1 MRHLRNVI
9 VCAIV
14 IAVFVALFSLLRKE
28 NTLKSYEPPISET
41 TQAVVAE
48 KTNLEKAKLIRVVD
62 GDTVIV
68 RKDDGNNVRVRL
80 IGIDTPESVNPD
92 NSKNTASGKAAS
104 AFLKSKMEAGKDYFL
119 EYDVEREDKYGR
131 TLAYLWDTDHTQS
144 DKEYIV
150 SHMVNAML
158 INEGY
163 ATTMQIDP
171 NVEYSKVFDEIK
183 DDAKEN
189 KKELWTAKDTHW
201 S

>member
-9 VCAIV
+9 TCVIV
-14 IAVFVALFSLLRKE
+14 IVVLVALFSLLRKE
-28 NTLKSYEPPISET
+28 NTPKSYEPPISET
-41 TQAVVAE
+41 TQTVVAE
-48 KTNLEKAKLIRVVD
+48 KTNLEKVKLVRVVD

-68 RKDDGNNVRVRL
+68 QKEDGNNIRVRL
-80 IGIDTPESVNPD
+80 IGIDTPESINPD
-92 NSKNTASGKAAS
+92 NSKNTVSGKVAS
-104 AFLKSKMEAGKDYFL
+104 DFLKSKLETGKDYFL

-131 TLAYLWDTDHTQS
+131 TLAYLWDTDRAQN
-144 DKEYIV
+144 DKEYIA

-163 ATTMQIDP
+163 ATTMHIEP
-171 NVEYSKVFDEIK
+171 NGEYEKVFDEIK
-183 DDAKEN
+183 NNAKEN

>member
-9 VCAIV
+9 VCVIV
-14 IAVFVALFSLLRKE
+14 IIVFVALFSLLRKE
-28 NTLKSYEPPISET
+28 NTPKSYEPPISET
-41 TQAVVAE
+41 TQTVVAE
-48 KTNLEKAKLIRVVD
+48 ETNLEKVELVRVVD

-68 RKDDGNNVRVRL
+68 RKEDGNNIRVRL

-92 NSKNTASGKAAS
+92 NSKNTVSGKAAS
-104 AFLKSKMEAGKDYFL
+104 DFLKSKLETGKDYYL

-131 TLAYLWDTDHTQS
+131 TLAYLWDTDRSQS
-144 DKEYIV
+144 DKEYIA

-163 ATTMQIDP
+163 ATTMHIEP
-171 NVEYSKVFDEIK
+171 NGEYAKVFDEIK
-183 DDAKEN
+183 NNAKEN

>member
-1 MRHLRNVI
+1 
-9 VCAIV
+9 
-14 IAVFVALFSLLRKE
+14 
-28 NTLKSYEPPISET
+28 
-41 TQAVVAE
+41 
-48 KTNLEKAKLIRVVD
+48 
-62 GDTVIV
+62 
-68 RKDDGNNVRVRL
+68 
-80 IGIDTPESVNPD
+80 
-92 NSKNTASGKAAS
+92 
-104 AFLKSKMEAGKDYFL
+104 MEAEKDYFL

-144 DKEYIV
+144 YKEYIV

>member
-1 MRHLRNVI
+1 
-9 VCAIV
+9 
-14 IAVFVALFSLLRKE
+14 VFVALFSLLRKE
-28 NTLKSYEPPISET
+28 NTPKSYEPPISET
-41 TQAVVAE
+41 TQTVVAE
-48 KTNLEKAKLIRVVD
+48 KTNLEKVKLIRVVD

-68 RKDDGNNVRVRL
+68 RKEDGNNVRVRL

-92 NSKNTASGKAAS
+92 NSKNTVSGKAAS

>member
-1 MRHLRNVI
+1 MRHLRNVV

-28 NTLKSYEPPISET
+28 NTPKSYEPPISET
-41 TQAVVAE
+41 TQTVVAE
-48 KTNLEKAKLIRVVD
+48 KTNLEKVKLIRVVD

-68 RKDDGNNVRVRL
+68 RKEDGNNVRVRL

-92 NSKNTASGKAAS
+92 NSKNTVSGKAAS
-104 AFLKSKMEAGKDYFL
+104 AFLKSKTKAGKDYFL

-150 SHMVNAML
+150 SHM
-158 INEGY
+158 GY

>member
-1 MRHLRNVI
+1 MRHLRNVV

-14 IAVFVALFSLLRKE
+14 IAVFVALFSLLQKE
-28 NTLKSYEPPISET
+28 NTPKSYEPPISET
-41 TQAVVAE
+41 TQTVVAE
-48 KTNLEKAKLIRVVD
+48 KTNLEKVKLIRVVD

-68 RKDDGNNVRVRL
+68 RKEEGNNVRVRL

-92 NSKNTASGKAAS
+92 NSKNTVSGKAAS

-131 TLAYLWDTDHTQS
+131 PLAYLWDTDHTQS

>member
-28 NTLKSYEPPISET
+28 NTPKSYEPPISET
-41 TQAVVAE
+41 TQTVVAE
-48 KTNLEKAKLIRVVD
+48 KTNLEKVKFIRVVD

-68 RKDDGNNVRVRL
+68 RKEDGNNVRVRL
-80 IGIDTPESVNPD
+80 IGIDTPD
-92 NSKNTASGKAAS
+92 NSKNTVSGKAAS

>member
-28 NTLKSYEPPISET
+28 NTPKSYEPPISET
-41 TQAVVAE
+41 TQTVVAE
-48 KTNLEKAKLIRVVD
+48 KTNLEKVKLIRVVD

-68 RKDDGNNVRVRL
+68 RKEDGNNVRVRL

-92 NSKNTASGKAAS
+92 NSKNTVSGKAAS
-104 AFLKSKMEAGKDYFL
+104 AFLKSK
-119 EYDVEREDKYGR
+119 
-131 TLAYLWDTDHTQS
+131 
-144 DKEYIV
+144 
-150 SHMVNAML
+150 MVNAML